1 MMQES
6 HTQAQHS
13 KHRIAKEQNYEKV
26 QQKLYDEFK
35 LLDLDDDGNIS
46 FDEIVAFIKSK
57 VSKTFFTKNEPDII
71 SILLEKLCINSVWN
85 NS

>member
-1 MMQES
+1 VGYGASPEENPNLMMMQES
-6 HTQAQHS
+6 HSQAQHS
-13 KHRIAKEQNYEKV
+13 KNRIAKEQNYEKV

-57 VSKTFFTKNEPDII
+57 VSCVTI
-71 SILLEKLCINSVWN
+71 
-85 NS
+85 